1 MQGEL
6 WITGVLGGLPIFN
19 GGMAHTIENGQAS
32 SLKLGEMRT
41 AGDLK
46 EPLPRSHLEYYL
58 FPTIFSASR
67 RRSLLFTT
75 LCGTLRRASRAS
87 FCE

>member
-1 MQGEL
+1 MQGRL
-6 WITGVLGGLPIFN
+6 WITGALGALPIFN

-46 EPLPRSHLEYYL
+46 EPLPRSHLGGFLATSYRL
-58 FPTIFSASR
+58 LASGYFR
-67 RRSLLFTT
+67 VYNAGS
-75 LCGTLRRASRAS
+75 
-87 FCE
+87 